1 MPNIGPL
8 ELGLVLIVALIILDP
23 KKLPDMGR
31 SLGKGMREF
40 KTAISGD
47 SRDDH
52 DDDKAPA
59 LTAATDA
66 ELTEER
72 RDRVAAASGPVAP
85 RHIRRAQDGE
95 GLEPVDHPDE
105 LRSRLIASV
114 MALAVALGL
123 CFWRNDLV
131 LSIMNRPLHG
141 KEPITL
147 SPAEAFTTT
156 F

>member
-8 ELGLVLIVALIILDP
+8 ELGLVLIVALIILGP

-52 DDDKAPA
+52 DDEKAPA

-66 ELTEER
+66 ELKDER
-72 RDRVAAASGPVAP
+72 RERVAAAS
-85 RHIRRAQDGE
+85 
-95 GLEPVDHPDE
+95 
-105 LRSRLIASV
+105 
-114 MALAVALGL
+114 
-123 CFWRNDLV
+123 
-131 LSIMNRPLHG
+131 
-141 KEPITL
+141 
-147 SPAEAFTTT
+147 
-156 F
+156 

>member
-8 ELGLVLIVALIILDP
+8 DLGLVLIVALIILGP

-52 DDDKAPA
+52 DDEKAPA

-66 ELTEER
+66 ELQEEKR
-72 RDRVAAASGPVAP
+72 ERVAAV
-85 RHIRRAQDGE
+85 R
-95 GLEPVDHPDE
+95 
-105 LRSRLIASV
+105 
-114 MALAVALGL
+114 
-123 CFWRNDLV
+123 
-131 LSIMNRPLHG
+131 
-141 KEPITL
+141 
-147 SPAEAFTTT
+147 
-156 F
+156 

>member
-8 ELGLVLIVALIILDP
+8 ELGLVLIVALIILGP

-52 DDDKAPA
+52 DDDDKAPA

-66 ELTEER
+66 EIHEER
-72 RDRVAAASGPVAP
+72 RERVAATG
-85 RHIRRAQDGE
+85 
-95 GLEPVDHPDE
+95 
-105 LRSRLIASV
+105 
-114 MALAVALGL
+114 
-123 CFWRNDLV
+123 
-131 LSIMNRPLHG
+131 
-141 KEPITL
+141 
-147 SPAEAFTTT
+147 
-156 F
+156 

>member
-8 ELGLVLIVALIILDP
+8 ELGLVLIVALIILGP

-52 DDDKAPA
+52 DDEKAPV

-66 ELTEER
+66 ELQEEKR
-72 RDRVAAASGPVAP
+72 ERVAAVS
-85 RHIRRAQDGE
+85 
-95 GLEPVDHPDE
+95 
-105 LRSRLIASV
+105 
-114 MALAVALGL
+114 
-123 CFWRNDLV
+123 
-131 LSIMNRPLHG
+131 
-141 KEPITL
+141 
-147 SPAEAFTTT
+147 
-156 F
+156 